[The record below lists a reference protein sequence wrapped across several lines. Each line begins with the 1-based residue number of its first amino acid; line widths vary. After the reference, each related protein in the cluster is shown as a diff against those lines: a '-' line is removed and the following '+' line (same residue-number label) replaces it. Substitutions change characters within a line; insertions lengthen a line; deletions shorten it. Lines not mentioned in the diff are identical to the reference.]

1 MDGTN
6 GGNWCLSVIFLFFG
20 HCLPTRVSV
29 AELAHGRFYALGTFN
44 LWRGGYPG
52 PDRKVDKVELR
63 VWTDKAAAGLQ
74 LVLRKVVSQA
84 KPLLRVR
91 ASDCRCF
98 GEFLVFV

>member
-1 MDGTN
+1 M
-6 GGNWCLSVIFLFFG
+6 
-20 HCLPTRVSV
+20 

-52 PDRKVDKVELR
+52 PDRKVDKVELW

-91 ASDCRCF
+91 ASDSSCF
-98 GEFLVFV
+98 GELSGFI